1 MLKTRAGDFRPMF
14 LRNPEGDGAAGGTSG
29 DGTNGNG
36 SGEGGA
42 GGQRTVTFTPEQQKV
57 IDGLL
62 GERAKRAEQ
71 SAVHALLKEFG
82 AEKPEELKAALD
94 EFKKLKAAQLSE
106 LEKAQQAAADAQTK
120 IDAAEKAKADA
131 LAQAQTKL
139 LRAAVIAEAVRL
151 NFDEA
156 EISSVWLALQQDK
169 KLLDSIKPKP
179 DADDEFDGVAKAVE
193 AIAAAHPK
201 WLKTA
206 TSDKADINARNR
218 SGGKT
223 ETDEQRKA
231 REAELR
237 ARFGIRT

>member
-1 MLKTRAGDFRPMF
+1 MLKTRAGEFRPIF
-14 LRNPEGDGAAGGTSG
+14 LKYPEGDGAAGGTGGG

-71 SAVHALLKEFG
+71 SAVHALLKELG
-82 AEKPEELKAALD
+82 VEKPDDLKATLN
-94 EFKKLKAAQLSE
+94 EFNTLKTAQLSE
-106 LEKAQQAAADAQTK
+106 LEKAQKAAVDAQAK

-169 KLLDSIKPKP
+169 KLLDSIKP
-179 DADDEFDGVAKAVE
+179 DTDDEFDGVDKAVE

-223 ETDEQRKA
+223 ETEEQRKA
-231 REAELR
+231 REEELR
-237 ARFGIRT
+237 ARFGIRK